1 MGRILENDYQ
11 LENKTLPAE
20 DIRKAV
26 SGDLAGFKFFF
37 ENCLQIQDRDTRQLI
52 HPVMNKGQEMIAD
65 TILRHVA
72 LDTRASSHKEVV
84 IIGPRQFGK
93 STLITAISHY
103 IVSYVKGMERSNLVH
118 TLHTGG
124 AASKYCSQK
133 VIPIITGT
141 HPMLFPTIERE
152 SLNTSTQLKYKDL
165 MGKIQRNSI
174 YEVLS
179 ASSNSVRS
187 GTVTAW
193 LCDEPSEYRNPEMV
207 EDAISGAISSY
218 GFSFTAYIGTF
229 SDRLSHYFLNKIQLA
244 LDHPDEMEL
253 VFIPWFLVYGR
264 EEDGI
269 GMTTDKFTE
278 YDQEVIVPEMRKY
291 GYSDQE
297 IINKV
302 GWYHQRALRTS
313 HMRYEFPTCIDD
325 VMALATDQCF
335 FSQESL
341 DAQEENIE
349 PGKCYRTV
357 TDNLTGKVEAQEVE
371 FSPLR
376 MFREPVYGRRYRI
389 VIDPITAMSD
399 GTDYY
404 AMHVMD
410 VKDHDQVAVF
420 HEKGLT
426 DSDYADYAVCLG
438 KIYNNAELCPEI
450 NVSSGFIAEVN
461 NRHYYHWFYANEKA
475 RRNKEIGLR
484 TTVANRNDM
493 LDKLNTLTER
503 KIIKI
508 HDAETLKEM
517 RNFVKKVK
525 VRSDGSK
532 VIKAEAKGK
541 THDDLVMALAIYAG
555 SLNQAQLEQRKKSG
569 FSLAW

>member
-1 MGRILENDYQ
+1 MGRILDNDYQ
-11 LENKTLPAE
+11 LDKTHLSPE
-20 DIRKAV
+20 EITSAV
-26 SGDLAGFKFFF
+26 SGDLAGFKYFF
-37 ENCLQIQDRDTRQLI
+37 EHCLQIQDRDTRQLI
-52 HPVMNKGQEMIAD
+52 HPKMNKGQEMIAE

-72 LDTRASSHKEVV
+72 LDTRADSHKEVV
-84 IIGPRQFGK
+84 ICGPRQFGK

-124 AASKYCSQK
+124 AAAKYCSQK
-133 VIPIITGT
+133 VIPIIAGT
-141 HPMLFPTIERE
+141 HPDLFPTIERE

-165 MGKIQRNSI
+165 KGKVQRNSI

-229 SDRLSHYFLNKIQLA
+229 SDRLSHYFLSKIQLA
-244 LDHPDEMEL
+244 NEHPDEMEL
-253 VFIPWFLVYGR
+253 IFIPWFLVYGR

-297 IINKV
+297 IINKI

-335 FSQESL
+335 FSHEGLAGQEK
-341 DAQEENIE
+341 NIE

-357 TDNLTGKVEAQEVE
+357 TDNLTGKVEAQETE
-371 FSPLR
+371 FSP
-376 MFREPVYGRRYRI
+376 FRIFKKPIYGRRYRI
-389 VIDPITAMSD
+389 SIDPITAMSD

-410 VKDHDQVAVF
+410 IKDHEQVAVF
-420 HEKGLT
+420 HEKGLS
-426 DSDYADYAVCLG
+426 DPDYADYAVCMG
-438 KIYNNAELCPEI
+438 KLYNNAELCPEI

-461 NRHYYHWFYANEKA
+461 NRRYYHWFYANEKA

-493 LDKLNTLTER
+493 LDNLSTLIER
-503 KIIKI
+503 GLIKI
-508 HDAETLKEM
+508 HDAETLKECH
-517 RNFVKKVK
+517 NFVKKVK

-555 SLNQAQLEQRKKSG
+555 SLSQAQLEQRKKSR

>member
-1 MGRILENDYQ
+1 MGRLLENEYQ
-11 LENKTLPAE
+11 LSTEHLSPEEIT
-20 DIRKAV
+20 KAV
-26 SGDLAGFKFFF
+26 SGNLEGFKFFF

-52 HPVMNKGQEMIAD
+52 HPKMNKGQEMIAE

-72 LDTRASSHKEVV
+72 LDTRANTHKEVV
-84 IIGPRQFGK
+84 ICGPRQFGK

-124 AASKYCSQK
+124 AAAKYCSQK

-141 HPMLFPTIERE
+141 HPDLFPTIERE

-165 MGKIQRNSI
+165 KGRIQRNSV

-187 GTVTAW
+187 STVTAW

-229 SDRLSHYFLNKIQLA
+229 SDRLSHYFLSKIQLA
-244 LDHPDEMEL
+244 QDHPDEMEL
-253 VFIPWFLVYGR
+253 IFIPWFLVYGR

-297 IINKV
+297 IINKI
-302 GWYHQRALRTS
+302 GWYHQRSLRTS

-335 FSQESL
+335 FSQEGL
-341 DAQEENIE
+341 DGQEKNIE
-349 PGKCYRTV
+349 AGKCYRTV
-357 TDNLTGKVEAQEVE
+357 TDNLTGKVEAQETE
-371 FSPLR
+371 FSP
-376 MFREPVYGRRYRI
+376 FRIFRKPVYGERYRI
-389 VIDPITAMSD
+389 SIDPITAMSD

-404 AMHVMD
+404 AMHVMNI
-410 VKDHDQVAVF
+410 KTHEQIAVF
-420 HEKGLT
+420 HEKGLS
-426 DSDYADYAVCLG
+426 DPDYADYAVCMG
-438 KIYNNAELCPEI
+438 KLYNNAELCPEI

-475 RRNKEIGLR
+475 RREKEIGLR

-493 LDKLNTLTER
+493 LDNLSTLIER
-503 KIIKI
+503 GIIKI
-508 HDAETLKEM
+508 HDAETLNEL

-555 SLNQAQLEQRKKSG
+555 SLSQAQLEQRKKTG
-569 FSLAW
+569 FSVAW

>member
-124 AASKYCSQK
+124 AAAKYCSQK

-357 TDNLTGKVEAQEVE
+357 TDNLTGKVEAQEIE

-376 MFREPVYGRRYRI
+376 MFREPIYGRRYRI

-410 VKDHDQVAVF
+410 VKEHDQVAVF

-493 LDKLNTLTER
+493 LDKLNTLAER

-569 FSLAW
+569 FGLCW

>member
-218 GFSFTAYIGTF
+218 GFSFTAYIGTV

-376 MFREPVYGRRYRI
+376 IFREPVYGRRYRI

-493 LDKLNTLTER
+493 LDKLNTLAER

-569 FSLAW
+569 FSLCW

>member
-269 GMTTDKFTE
+269 GMTTD
-278 YDQEVIVPEMRKY
+278 
-291 GYSDQE
+291 
-297 IINKV
+297 
-302 GWYHQRALRTS
+302 YHQRSLRTS

-357 TDNLTGKVEAQEVE
+357 TDNLTGKVEAQETE

-493 LDKLNTLTER
+493 LDKLNTLAER

-569 FSLAW
+569 FSLCW

>member
-11 LENKTLPAE
+11 LENKILPAE

-124 AASKYCSQK
+124 AAAKYCSQK

-297 IINKV
+297 IINKI

-357 TDNLTGKVEAQEVE
+357 TDNLTGKVEAQETE

-475 RRNKEIGLR
+475 RKNKEIGLR

-493 LDKLNTLTER
+493 LDKLNTLAER

-508 HDAETLKEM
+508 HDADTLKEM

-569 FSLAW
+569 FGLCW

>member
-341 DAQEENIE
+341 DAQEDNIE

-357 TDNLTGKVEAQEVE
+357 TDNLTGKVEAQEIE

-493 LDKLNTLTER
+493 LDKLNTLAER
-503 KIIKI
+503 RIIKI

>member
-1 MGRILENDYQ
+1 MGKILECDYQ
-11 LENKTLPAE
+11 LDDGSLTPDE
-20 DIRKAV
+20 IRKAV
-26 SGDLAGFKFFF
+26 SGGLDGFKFFF
-37 ENCLQIQDRDTRQLI
+37 EHCLQIQDRDTRQLI
-52 HPVMNKGQEMIAD
+52 HPKMNKGQEMIAD
-65 TILRHVA
+65 TILKHVD
-72 LDTRASSHKEVV
+72 LDTRANSHKEVV

-103 IVSYVKGMERSNLVH
+103 IVSYVRGMERSNLVH

-124 AASKYCSQK
+124 AAAKYCSQK

-141 HPMLFPTIERE
+141 RPELFPTIERE

-165 MGKIQRNSI
+165 KGKVQRNSI

-187 GTVTAW
+187 STVTAW

-229 SDRLSHYFLNKIQLA
+229 SDRLSHYFLSKIQLA
-244 LDHPDEMEL
+244 LEHPDEMEL

-291 GYSDQE
+291 GFSDQD
-297 IINKV
+297 IINKI
-302 GWYHQRALRTS
+302 GWYHQRSLRTS

-335 FSQESL
+335 FSPESL
-341 DAQEENIE
+341 EQQEKNIE
-349 PGKCYRTV
+349 AGKCYRTV
-357 TDNLTGKVEAQEVE
+357 TDNLTGKVEAQETE
-371 FSPLR
+371 YSPFVMYR
-376 MFREPVYGRRYRI
+376 KPEYGRRYRL

-404 AMHVMD
+404 AMHMMD
-410 VKDHDQVAVF
+410 LKSHDQAAVF
-420 HEKGLT
+420 HEKGLS
-426 DSDYADYAVCLG
+426 DSDYADYAVCMAKL
-438 KIYNNAELCPEI
+438 YNNAELCPEI
-450 NVSSGFIAEVN
+450 NVSSGFVAEVN
-461 NRHYYHWFYANEKA
+461 NRHYYRWFYANEKA
-475 RRNKEIGLR
+475 RKNKEIGLR

-493 LDKLNTLTER
+493 LDKLGSLFSR
-503 KIIKI
+503 GLIKI
-508 HDAETLKEM
+508 HDRATLDECH
-517 RNFVKKVK
+517 NFVKKVK

-532 VIKAEAKGK
+532 TIKAEAKGK

-555 SLNQAQLEQRKKSG
+555 SLDQRSLEQRKRSG
-569 FSLAW
+569 ISLAW

>member
-1 MGRILENDYQ
+1 MGKILENDYQ
-11 LENKTLPAE
+11 LKDGALTPDE
-20 DIRKAV
+20 IRKAV
-26 SGDLAGFKFFF
+26 SGDLEGFRFFF
-37 ENCLQIQDRDTRQLI
+37 EHCLQIQDRDTRQLI
-52 HPVMNKGQEMIAD
+52 HPKMNRGQEMIAEG
-65 TILRHVA
+65 ILRNVA
-72 LDTRASSHKEVV
+72 LETRANKHKE
-84 IIGPRQFGK
+84 IICLGPRQFGK

-124 AASKYCSQK
+124 AAAKYCSQK

-141 HPMLFPTIERE
+141 RPELFPTIERE

-165 MGKIQRNSI
+165 KGKVPRNSI

-187 GTVTAW
+187 STVTAW

-218 GFSFTAYIGTF
+218 GWSFTAYIGTF

-244 LDHPDEMEL
+244 LEHPDEIEMI
-253 VFIPWFLVYGR
+253 FIPWFLVYGR

-278 YDQEVIVPEMRKY
+278 YDQEVVVPEMRKY
-291 GYSDQE
+291 GFSDQE
-297 IINKV
+297 IINKI

-313 HMRYEFPTCIDD
+313 HMRYEFPSCVDD

-341 DAQEENIE
+341 DKQEENIE
-349 PGKCYRTV
+349 AGKCYRTV
-357 TDNLTGKVEAQEVE
+357 TDNLTGKVEAQETE
-371 FSPLR
+371 FSPFKI
-376 MFREPVYGRRYRI
+376 FREPVYGRRYRI
-389 VIDPITAMSD
+389 TIDPIIAMSD

-410 VKDHDQVAVF
+410 TQSHEQMAVF
-420 HEKGLT
+420 HEKGLS
-426 DSDYADYAVCLG
+426 DPDYADYAVCMA
-438 KIYNNAELCPEI
+438 KIYSNAELCPEI
-450 NVSSGFIAEVN
+450 NVSSGFVAEVN
-461 NRHYYHWFYANEKA
+461 NRHYHNWFYANEKA
-475 RRNKEIGLR
+475 RKNREIGLR
-484 TTVANRNDM
+484 TTVGNRNDM
-493 LDKLNTLTER
+493 LDNLDTLLSRNT
-503 KIIKI
+503 IKI
-508 HDAETLKEM
+508 HDADTLKEL

-532 VIKAEAKGK
+532 VIKAEARGK

-555 SLNQAQLEQRKKSG
+555 SLTQAQIEQRKKVG
-569 FSLAW
+569 WNLCW

>member
-302 GWYHQRALRTS
+302 GWYHQRSLRTS

-357 TDNLTGKVEAQEVE
+357 TDNLTGKVEAQETE

-493 LDKLNTLTER
+493 LDKLNTLAER

-569 FSLAW
+569 FSLCW

>member
-357 TDNLTGKVEAQEVE
+357 TDNLTGKVEAQEIE

-493 LDKLNTLTER
+493 LDKLNTLAER
-503 KIIKI
+503 RIIKI

-569 FSLAW
+569 FSLCW